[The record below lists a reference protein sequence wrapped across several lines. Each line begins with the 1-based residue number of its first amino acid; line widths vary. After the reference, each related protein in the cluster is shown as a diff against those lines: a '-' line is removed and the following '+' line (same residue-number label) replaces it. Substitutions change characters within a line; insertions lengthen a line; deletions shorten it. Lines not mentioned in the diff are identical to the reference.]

1 MVGGTLKNTRNINLV
16 VMKKLASRS
25 CLLPDDVLMEI
36 LSYLPGKTFFKLLSV
51 CKTFRQLSSNSH
63 FLLSESYHSKA
74 ISGFFAQR
82 YSTVKSLVLIDPYA
96 GLPRSN
102 YLRGGIAVR
111 FMTDDNRLTKD
122 YKLVY
127 LSPTNKSS
135 LHRCQV
141 YDSTAR
147 AWTMNKKLNSG
158 WRALD
163 LKHPVV
169 SGETI
174 FWVSK
179 LGTHMLIDPYVFA
192 FNMRTEWTQIIAL
205 PDEATIRD
213 FDIIGIA
220 EWGLGKPCYVSSV
233 VLSEVETSMLLV
245 FVVHDEVCSYNI
257 QDGDLRK
264 LGSVGIYD
272 PTLIPYVNSLRPCG
286 EQEEL
291 LEAI

>member
-1 MVGGTLKNTRNINLV
+1 MVGGTPKNTCNINLV

-82 YSTVKSLVLIDPYA
+82 YSTFKSLILIDPYA
-96 GLPRSN
+96 GLPRSSLDFLRKRNTRILGSAGGLIFISHRNEGSINATTGSLFVYNPTRRTQGN

-135 LHRCQV
+135 LHRCQ
-141 YDSTAR
+141 
-147 AWTMNKKLNSG
+147 
-158 WRALD
+158 
-163 LKHPVV
+163 
-169 SGETI
+169 
-174 FWVSK
+174 

-220 EWGLGKPCYVSSV
+220 ESKHNSV
-233 VLSEVETSMLLV
+233 GFIHYRRLSQV
-245 FVVHDEVCSYNI
+245 FVLWL
-257 QDGDLRK
+257 LRNGLPGWMK
-264 LGSVGIYD
+264 AHEISLGQMGIGE
-272 PTLIPYVNSLRPCG
+272 TMLR
-286 EQEEL
+286 EL
-291 LEAI
+291 RRAK